1 MEQKYIVIKMDHGRE
16 IKLCYKKQDDGTW
29 ISTIEAET
37 MQDIENY
44 YPSIVEVV
52 DKSHI

>member
-1 MEQKYIVIKMDHGRE
+1 MGDSFPHLFLMTIILD
-16 IKLCYKKQDDGTW
+16 KLNDEKLV
-29 ISTIEAET
+29 STMEAET

-44 YPSIVEVV
+44 YPSITEVV

>member
-16 IKLCYKKQDDGTW
+16 IKLCYKQQDNGTW
-29 ISTIEAET
+29 VSTMEADT

-44 YPSIVEVV
+44 YPSIIEVV
-52 DKSHI
+52 DKSYI